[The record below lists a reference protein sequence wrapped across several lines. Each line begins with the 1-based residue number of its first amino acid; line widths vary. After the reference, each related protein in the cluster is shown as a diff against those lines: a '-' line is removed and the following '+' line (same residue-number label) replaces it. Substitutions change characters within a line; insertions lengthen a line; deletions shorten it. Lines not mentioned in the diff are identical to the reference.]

1 MKSINCIIC
10 YLLLWGGGR
19 NKLLYNKANTII
31 KEKQHRQQEVITE
44 GNKREGEKMRE
55 KVQILKTCRRKT
67 YLPSNKKI
75 KALKREHEKNP
86 RCSEA
91 TSHENQQ
98 KGR

>member
-1 MKSINCIIC
+1 M
-10 YLLLWGGGR
+10 GGGR

-67 YLPSNKKI
+67 LF
-75 KALKREHEKNP
+75 
-86 RCSEA
+86 
-91 TSHENQQ
+91 T
-98 KGR
+98 